1 QSFSLLGCEL
11 LGLVRVTLNSERH
24 DHRHSLLLGRG
35 WTASQNHLTAAARRP
50 KIPRMPQVDTV
61 VETTVPPEEVRKA
74 LVDFSPQRPELWPGI
89 TRSLYEVYSVAE
101 TSAEVK
107 EGTKLPLLGS
117 FWARERYDWSDP
129 ETVQWTVVE
138 SNFCAPGS
146 FVSATLR
153 PREGG
158 GTRVEIHWERTLTSI
173 GGRIAGRMIVAAKGK
188 PVAKSFERA
197 LRRLE
202 QA

>member
-1 QSFSLLGCEL
+1 AVDGASIHR
-11 LGLVRVTLNSERH
+11 GLT
-24 DHRHSLLLGRG
+24 
-35 WTASQNHLTAAARRP
+35 RRTGSPRIRRMP
-50 KIPRMPQVDTV
+50 KIDMT
-61 VETTVPPEEVRKA
+61 VETSLAPQQVRDA
-74 LVDFSPQRPELWPGI
+74 LLDFTERRLETWPGI
-89 TRSLYEVYSVAE
+89 TPGLYEVHSVGE
-101 TSAEVK
+101 TTADVK

-129 ETVQWTVVE
+129 ETVRWTVVE

-173 GGRIAGRMIVAAKGK
+173 GGRIAGRMIVAAK
-188 PVAKSFERA
+188 
-197 LRRLE
+197 
-202 QA
+202 